1 MPTLIDL
8 SQEIFHKAPV
18 LPHFPPIEV
27 FPFITHEERAGQSDA
42 ATVSPLINTA
52 LLGRGGGGD
61 RRAFGSGIDT
71 RRGRSKNG

>member
-1 MPTLIDL
+1 MPTLIGL
-8 SQEIFHKAPV
+8 SQELFHKAPV

-42 ATVSPLINTA
+42 ATVSPLINT

>member
-42 ATVSPLINTA
+42 ATVSPLINT

-61 RRAFGSGIDT
+61 RWAFASGIDT